1 MENNTRRKIQAMEW
15 GLVLDKDDARVLD
28 HAFANMPGLGNK
40 IFDRIG
46 LEGMHDIH
54 LGPYPELVGEPST
67 SPTNVHVSD
76 IPLVGRVLFYYTH
89 DTDNPNHFPF
99 SKLEAAFEQ
108 HPWHDVSRG
117 DIPEPFSPF
126 VGRQKKEGKAV
137 FGAAYGGWPV
147 PGAKSGALASLPVV
161 CHHP

>member
-1 MENNTRRKIQAMEW
+1 MQKDMRTPLSLSQSYLNRVPPYQLRTSQVYEGHCTTLAAMENTTRRKIQAMEW

-28 HAFANMPGLGNK
+28 HAFANIPGLGNK

-108 HPWHDVSRG
+108 HP
-117 DIPEPFSPF
+117 
-126 VGRQKKEGKAV
+126 
-137 FGAAYGGWPV
+137 
-147 PGAKSGALASLPVV
+147 
-161 CHHP
+161 